1 MLNDL
6 YVLVQIYQ
14 DLFSLC
20 IIDIKYLFMLC
31 LYVIFLFA
39 KLMKLKIAIHLSL
52 NTANKKPIF

>member
-31 LYVIFLFA
+31 LYVCYISFR
-39 KLMKLKIAIHLSL
+39 KINETQNRHTSVLKYSE
-52 NTANKKPIF
+52 